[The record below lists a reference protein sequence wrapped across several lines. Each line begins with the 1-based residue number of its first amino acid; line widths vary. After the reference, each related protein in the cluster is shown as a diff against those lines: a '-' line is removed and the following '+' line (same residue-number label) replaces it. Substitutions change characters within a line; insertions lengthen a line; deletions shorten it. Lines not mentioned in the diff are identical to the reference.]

1 MINFSKL
8 LGRYPCYSKSSCT
21 CVNSCLFLT
30 GLFKQTGPHQSITTA
45 IRNILEEY
53 KDGVGI
59 LKELIQNADDAD
71 ATTVKFLVDWRQG
84 PTDSLLSPGLAECQ
98 GPALWAYNDAVFTDS
113 DLENIAELAG
123 QTKLKD
129 LSRIGRFGLGF
140 TAVYHLTDVP
150 SFFTGEHF
158 TTFDPNV
165 NHLQNHIR
173 DRSRPGI
180 SIDIGKN
187 TELLLEYQDQFQ
199 LYDGVFDCN
208 TMQSGGSFYYKGTLF
223 RFPFRTA
230 HEAKISDISQTRY
243 DQNRIEDLVSS
254 LCQCAPTLLLF
265 SQHVTKVEL
274 YQLDQS
280 GTPNQMELVLSVNK
294 LINDRNTGTKSE
306 EPFIKQCSMWWKQN
320 RDSQNF
326 SVAECPISLE
336 YLTISVVNNPA
347 KLSGR
352 DYNTC
357 EKWLVASAS
366 GENTSLE
373 IARSLEG
380 QSRGLLPCGG
390 VAFPMRKCSEEF
402 NGELFC
408 FLPLSISTGLPVHV
422 NGSFAIMSNRVEIW
436 KRTNDQSQKIEV
448 KWNESLMQDALPRA
462 YVLLLESMKHET
474 YMQDK
479 FYNLWPRCDVVD
491 LKSWE
496 KFVQMVCYI
505 LLEGQHKLFYS
516 NGKWMNIS
524 DGFILASD
532 LHPMDIHQH
541 AVEILRSLNEH
552 VFNIPGHIL
561 KTLERFDRNNVLQH
575 RTLTLTTFMK
585 NYFLPNIKKLPSS
598 QRNAVVC
605 FGLDR
610 ILEGNKSLSQLFKTH
625 NCVAVSQNENNLA
638 KPCDLIHPYSEAA
651 ELFSRDELRL
661 PFGDGL
667 RNGGRL
673 HVLKSLG
680 MIEDLDWS
688 AIYERA
694 QSIIKLSYF
703 AGAERSRKLIN
714 YINQRMDKIPIDSV
728 YSKCLKNVRFIPVKK
743 KPSVGY
749 PLPWR
754 GSDLSF
760 LTFFPPEEVFLPKDA
775 NLIGSSCY
783 VVDTSDQTGVGK
795 LKTNVKHL
803 LGFSSRLPEVK
814 FVIRQLDEAMK
825 FWRARSEKEKIN
837 SKSTIECICHKIYD
851 FFNTMIVKEGEKSEN
866 SQNFLKELSER
877 NWLFLQG
884 QFVQSSKVAFMANGN
899 GAPFL
904 FTLPSSYRGDYQ
916 RLLTAMRI
924 KDRFDEEDYVCALY
938 ELQSV
943 KKGRFLTDDELQVA
957 VFFINQIQDV
967 TKPTLMDH
975 IGKIPLPDTNRVL
988 RKSEDVVVNLSLWLR
1003 NPDLDD
1009 NLKVHEKISPQIA
1022 YALGAK
1028 SLKNVIL
1035 EKYSKSIG
1043 VSFGQKE
1050 SLLDRLQEILDG
1062 YPAEGILKEL
1072 VQNADDAQASEIH
1085 FIYDS
1090 RNLKNEKVVTEKET
1104 SEEIQGPALCVYND
1118 KPFTKKDLEGIQRL
1132 GKGGKRDS
1140 PEMTGKYGIGFNSVY
1155 HLTDCP
1161 SFLTDDN
1168 TLVILDPHC
1177 RYAVAARSDEPG
1189 EMFSPID
1196 ERFRRDFSDTLDGY
1210 LLNHFNLRGSTM
1222 FRFPLRRKYESM
1234 ISNVPVDMK
1243 NLLNTFQEEARKSL
1257 LFLNHIKK
1265 ITLSEIGPNNKL
1277 RRIHQVQTVIN
1288 SENEKRREDIAQRI
1302 RGFKGIPTA
1311 EIKWQEISYDLAV
1324 EENGIEI
1331 ERWLIQQCIGST
1343 TEYLTT
1349 KASSNENE
1357 PEFEIP
1363 DGRKLGLFPR
1373 GGLAARL
1380 WKSSSSKKPAA
1391 LRAMVYCFLPLPE
1404 NYTSLPVHVNGH
1416 FALDRHRRGLWTETD
1431 GKGGKCK
1438 WNYFMKSCVLAPAYA
1453 ALIVAA
1459 RKYLV
1464 NNEADRQFSCYHAL
1478 FPAARTDSPWNTLT
1492 LELYSFLGQTKA
1504 KVLPLLV
1511 PLESKYGLFL
1521 SNNEAPK
1528 QSVDVACTSWLTD
1541 DQVYFVNYNA
1551 PDAPEK
1557 EFLYLL
1563 IRIGVPV
1570 LLYCPFRLH
1579 RGFSLAN
1586 RTPHK
1591 VTPRTVVS
1599 FLQSRACK
1607 ISQLPRQLKKTVF
1620 QNTFELVALIQYC
1633 HDYSPTLKG
1642 LPLLLT
1648 QDEYLTVFDSRNPAF
1663 LSKFGDLFPKHSHRF
1678 VHSAIVDQF
1687 PWTATYETGNT
1698 VRVFTVEDMN
1708 DLLPS
1713 IFTAQMLKIIDDQ
1726 ETFKFPSKGILSEK
1740 WFKRLWDY
1748 LQNYAKPAPH
1758 DHFASLKCLS
1768 KWPLIPTTCGKLVR
1782 IENAI
1787 TVLDMS
1793 VTGFEL
1799 AQQENILIFLKNLK
1813 CPVLNKEITFKDKFI
1828 SSSSANDATNV
1839 VDDQSSR
1846 AKSVIERK
1854 AAITDH
1860 YVAHPHKC
1868 SDVLKVLYHMLST
1881 GKLNRSEMKHH
1892 DKEIFQFLE
1901 FVKDNYKRS
1910 SELLRIIKCLPF
1922 HKALNGQFV
1931 SLEDGY
1937 SSYALVP
1944 PGVPLQQ
1951 LNELQRKANCCF
1963 LDSSVL
1969 SSVEKL
1975 YSDLGVRIGQSIAQ
1989 FYVKYVF
1996 RNFRVFNRDSQMQH
2010 LSYIKNKIHPTLPRG
2025 DTDEKKVFLR
2035 AMAENPCIPDKHG
2048 NLHLAAEFYD
2058 QYNKLFMVMFEDDCD
2073 KFPPTP
2079 FNDIVWLDL
2088 LKDIGLRKDIT
2099 QQLFLE
2105 FCETVAHGGSSSS
2118 VDAKLHTRSEMLMR
2132 CLFSEQECL
2141 RGEKFLSQVSK
2152 IKFIVPAKVEENL
2165 AMIHEQY
2172 QYPRIGHPP
2181 FIEFRNAVL
2190 WKRRYITWTS
2200 APILQ
2205 KWIKPD
2211 KVAGLENLG
2220 ICKSPP
2226 YTAVVNHLQNLA
2238 FKFAAPNNAV
2248 ADYDHLHKITTS
2260 IYEFLS
2266 QITRSCGSGL
2276 TDRCNRICID
2286 IGLQLRNVPCIFL
2299 NENKVFVKAEQLSF
2313 NLPEKCDLR
2322 PFLYPVPEEFIA
2334 FRHFLKRLGTAEKIR
2349 PLQMA
2354 IVLNAIHEH
2363 VGENE
2368 LSIEQENKV
2377 KWAMRFLFKALLK
2390 YSNGDT
2396 IDELYLPSQSKRLV
2410 KSTELIYSVSPRFID
2425 VIEKLQC
2432 PILLS
2437 FKECKL
2443 KKDAGVYI
2451 DALPEH
2457 LRPRKFEH
2465 LVREDID
2472 PECKVSICAFAEESR
2487 VCKFQNQFHNLL
2499 RSDELQEGL
2508 KRLMMH
2514 TGEDP
2519 QHLDDRLKNLTN
2531 VRIKC
2536 AGSHSIKI
2544 QLILRDSGEV
2554 LSHIEDTCYAAQD
2567 EDIWWLYMQHD
2578 SRKSLT
2584 RVAGYINKM
2593 LGDCIKR
2600 MDALIAILQCSS
2612 LSEISEE
2619 LDKFNIARSLP
2630 EGAADFTSSE
2640 DDMSS
2645 ESESEDESSRVGIGD
2660 GSGCVGSDYD
2670 IGDDYCGGGGGGSGG
2685 GYGGGRRRRDGYGG
2699 GGRRSGYGGGGGS
2712 SR

>member
-1 MINFSKL
+1 M
-8 LGRYPCYSKSSCT
+8 
-21 CVNSCLFLT
+21 
-30 GLFKQTGPHQSITTA
+30 
-45 IRNILEEY
+45 
-53 KDGVGI
+53 
-59 LKELIQNADDAD
+59 IQNADDAG

-84 PTDSLLSPGLAECQ
+84 PTGSLLSPEMAECQ
-98 GPALWAYNDAVFTDS
+98 GPALWAYNDAMFTDS
-113 DLENIAELAG
+113 DLKNIAELG
-123 QTKLKD
+123 GHTKLND

-150 SFFTGEHF
+150 SFFTRGHF
-158 TTFDPNV
+158 TIFDPNV
-165 NHLQNHIR
+165 NHLQNFIE
-173 DRSRPGI
+173 DRSQPGI

-187 TELLLEYQDQFQ
+187 TGWLLEYQDQFQ
-199 LYDGVFDCN
+199 LYDGIFDCN
-208 TMQSGGSFYYKGTLF
+208 TMHSGGSFHYKGTLF

-230 HEAKISDISQTRY
+230 HQASISDISHTSY
-243 DQNRIEDLVSS
+243 DRNRIQALVSS

-265 SQHVTKVEL
+265 SQHVKKVEL
-274 YQLDQS
+274 YQLDPS
-280 GTPNQMELVLSVNK
+280 GTPNEMNLVLFVNK
-294 LINDRNTGTKSE
+294 SIIYTSTEAKME
-306 EPFIKQCSMWWKQN
+306 EPFIRQCSKWWQQN
-320 RDSQNF
+320 HDSKNF
-326 SVAECPISLE
+326 TVEYPRNLECV
-336 YLTISVVNNPA
+336 TINVVNELVE
-347 KLSGR
+347 LSGCN
-352 DYNTC
+352 YNSC
-357 EKWLVASAS
+357 ETWLVASAS
-366 GENTSLE
+366 GENTSLK
-373 IARSLEG
+373 IARSPEG
-380 QSRGLLPCGG
+380 QSHGLLPCGG
-390 VAFPMRKCSEEF
+390 AAFPIRENSGEF

-436 KRTNDQSQKIEV
+436 KRTNVQSQPIEV
-448 KWNESLMQDALPRA
+448 EWNESLMQDALARA
-462 YVLLLESMKHET
+462 YVFLYENMKLFSKT
-474 YMQDK
+474 YMQNN
-479 FYNLWPRCDVVD
+479 FYNLWPRCEVVD
-491 LKSWE
+491 MKSWE

-505 LLEGQHKLFYS
+505 LLEGQHKLFCS
-516 NGKWMNIS
+516 NGEWMNFS

-532 LHPMDIHQH
+532 LYPIYQD
-541 AVEILRSLNEH
+541 AAKVLLSLNKH
-552 VFNIPGHIL
+552 VFNIPCHIL
-561 KTLERFDRNNVLQH
+561 KTLEKFDRNNVLQR
-575 RTLTLTTFMK
+575 RTLTLTNFMRS
-585 NYFLPNIKKLPSS
+585 YFLPNIEKLPSS

-610 ILEGNKSLSQLFKTH
+610 ILEGNESLSELFKTH
-625 NCVAVSQNENNLA
+625 KCIAVSQNGNILT
-638 KPCDLIHPYSEAA
+638 KPCNLIHPNSQAA
-651 ELFSRDELRL
+651 GLFSEDDRCL
-661 PFGDGL
+661 PFGNGL
-667 RNGGRL
+667 RDSNRL
-673 HVLKSLG
+673 YVLELLG
-680 MIEDLDWS
+680 MVTDLDWR

-694 QSIIKLSYF
+694 LSVTRLGYY
-703 AGAERSRKLIN
+703 AGTERSRKLMK
-714 YINQRMDKIPIDSV
+714 YINQRVDKIPIDPV
-728 YSKCLKNVRFIPVKK
+728 YSKYLENVKFIPVKK
-743 KPSVGY
+743 KPSVDY
-749 PLPWR
+749 PLPWK
-754 GSDLSF
+754 GSDLSL
-760 LTFFPPEEVFLPKDA
+760 LTFFPPKDVFLPEDA
-775 NLIGSSCY
+775 SLIGSTCY
-783 VVDTSDQTGVGK
+783 IVDTSEQTGTGK
-795 LKTNVKHL
+795 LKTKVKYL
-803 LGFSSRLPEVK
+803 LGFSRRLPK
-814 FVIRQLDEAMK
+814 INFVIHQLDEAMN
-825 FWRARSEKEKIN
+825 FWNASTEKVRIN
-837 SKSTIECICHKIYD
+837 AKSTIECICRKIYA
-851 FFNTMIVKEGEKSEN
+851 FFNNIIVKEGERN
-866 SQNFLKELSER
+866 QNFLKELSKR

-884 QFVQSSKVAFMANGN
+884 QFVQSSKVAFMSDGN

-904 FTLPSSYRGDYQ
+904 FTLPASYVGDYQ
-916 RLLTAMRI
+916 QLLMAMRI
-924 KDRFDEEDYVCALY
+924 KDRFDEEDYVRALY

-943 KKGRFLTDDELQVA
+943 KKGRVLSDHEFQVA

-967 TKPTLMDH
+967 KKPTMTGH
-975 IGKIPLPDTNRVL
+975 IGKIPLPDTNRIL
-988 RKSEDVVVNLSLWLR
+988 RKGKDVVVNLSLWLQ
-1003 NPDLDD
+1003 NPGIDD

-1132 GKGGKRDS
+1132 GRGGKRDS
-1140 PEMTGKYGIGFNSVY
+1140 AEMTGKYGIGFNSVY

-1189 EMFSPID
+1189 EMFSAID
-1196 ERFRRDFSDTLDGY
+1196 ERFRRNFSDTLDGY

-1234 ISNVPVDMK
+1234 ISNEPIDMK

-1265 ITLSEIGPNNKL
+1265 ITISEIGQNNKL
-1277 RRIHQVQTVIN
+1277 NCIHQVETVMDP
-1288 SENEKRREDIAQRI
+1288 ENEKKREDLAQKI
-1302 RGFKGIPTA
+1302 RGFKGTPTA
-1311 EIKWQEISYDLAV
+1311 EIEWQEISYDLTV
-1324 EENGIEI
+1324 EENGKEI

-1431 GKGGKCK
+1431 GQGEKCK

-1453 ALIVAA
+1453 ALILAA
-1459 RKYLV
+1459 RKYLGDNV
-1464 NNEADRQFSCYHAL
+1464 GDRQLSRYHAL
-1478 FPAARTDSPWNTLT
+1478 FPAVRTDSWNTLAV
-1492 LELYSFLGQTKA
+1492 ELYGCLGKTKA
-1504 KVLPLLV
+1504 EVLPLLV
-1511 PLESKYGLFL
+1511 PLESNYSLFL

-1528 QSVDVACTSWLTD
+1528 QSVHVTRTSWLTD
-1541 DQVYFVNYNA
+1541 DQVYFVNNNA
-1551 PDAPEK
+1551 PDAPVK

-1563 IRIGVPV
+1563 IRIGIPV

-1586 RTPHK
+1586 RTPHE

-1599 FLQSRACK
+1599 FLQSPGCK
-1607 ISQLPRQLKKTVF
+1607 INLLPRQLEKTVL
-1620 QNTFELVALIQYC
+1620 QNVFELVALIQYC

-1648 QDEYLTVFDSRNPAF
+1648 QDGYLRVFDSRHPAF

-1687 PWTATYETGNT
+1687 PSTATSKTENT
-1698 VRVFTVEDMN
+1698 VHAFTVKDM
-1708 DLLPS
+1708 DSLLPY
-1713 IFTAQMLKIIDDQ
+1713 IFTAKVLKIIDDDVTL
-1726 ETFKFPSKGILSEK
+1726 ELPPEGILSEE

-1748 LQNYAKPAPH
+1748 LQNYAKPDPH
-1758 DHFASLKCLS
+1758 GDFASLECLS
-1768 KWPLIPTTCGKLVR
+1768 QWPLIPTTCGKLVK
-1782 IENAI
+1782 IENAS
-1787 TVLDMS
+1787 TVLDMTVRRIES
-1793 VTGFEL
+1793 
-1799 AQQENILIFLKNLK
+1799 AQQENVRAFLKSLK
-1813 CPVLNKEITFKDKFI
+1813 CPVLKKEIIFKEKYI
-1828 SSSSANDATNV
+1828 SSSPANDANSL
-1839 VDDQSSR
+1839 VDEQSSR
-1846 AKSVIERK
+1846 AKSVIEWK
-1854 AAITDH
+1854 PAITDQ
-1860 YVAHPHKC
+1860 YVAHPHNC
-1868 SDVLKVLYHMLST
+1868 SDVLKVLYHMLKT
-1881 GKLNRSEMKHH
+1881 GKLNRSEMNHH
-1892 DKEIFQFLE
+1892 DKEIFQFLQ
-1901 FVKDNYKRS
+1901 FVQDNYKRS

-1931 SLEDGY
+1931 TLENRY

-1944 PGVPLQQ
+1944 SGVPLQQ
-1951 LNELQRKANCCF
+1951 LNELQWKANCCF

-1969 SSVEKL
+1969 PTLEKL
-1975 YSDLGVRIGQSIAQ
+1975 YSDLGVRTGRSITQ
-1989 FYVKYVF
+1989 FYVEYVF
-1996 RNFRVFNRDSQMQH
+1996 KNFSAFNRDSQMQH
-2010 LSYIKNKIHPTLPRG
+2010 LIYIKDEVHPTLPRG
-2025 DTDEKKVFLR
+2025 NTHEKQIFLR

-2058 QYNKLFMVMFEDDCD
+2058 LSNELFKIMFEDDCD
-2073 KFPPTP
+2073 KFPPVP
-2079 FNDIVWLDL
+2079 FNDIAWLEL
-2088 LKDIGLRKDIT
+2088 LKDIGLLKDVT

-2205 KWIKPD
+2205 EWVKPD

-2226 YTAVVNHLQNLA
+2226 YTTVVNHLQNLA
-2238 FKFAAPNNAV
+2238 FKFAATNNAV
-2248 ADYDHLHKITTS
+2248 ADYDHLHKITMS

-2266 QITRSCGSGL
+2266 RSCGSGL
-2276 TDRCNRICID
+2276 TDRCNTICID

-2322 PFLYPVPEEFIA
+2322 PYLYPVPEEFIA

-2354 IVLNAIHEH
+2354 IVLNAIHEQ

-2410 KSTELIYSVSPRFID
+2410 KSTELIYSVSSRFID

-2437 FKECKL
+2437 FEECKL

-2457 LRPRKFEH
+2457 LRPGKFEH

-2487 VCKFQNQFHNLL
+2487 VCKFQNQFHDLL

-2514 TGEDP
+2514 TGEDS
-2519 QHLDDRLKNLTN
+2519 QHLDDRLTNLTN
-2531 VRIKC
+2531 VKIKC
-2536 AGSHSIKI
+2536 AGSHNVKI

-2567 EDIWWLYMQHD
+2567 EDTWWLYMHHD

-2619 LDKFNIARSLP
+2619 LDKFNIARSPP

-2645 ESESEDESSRVGIGD
+2645 ESESEDESSKVGIGE
-2660 GSGCVGSDYD
+2660 GSVYVGSDYD
-2670 IGDDYCGGGGGGSGG
+2670 SGGGGDGGGGGGGGSGG
-2685 GYGGGRRRRDGYGG
+2685 SYGGGGGGRRRRGGYGG
-2699 GGRRSGYGGGGGS
+2699 GGRRSGCGGGGGS